1 MSKIIQI
8 QVSVLGDNVTSKQ
21 EMITTALYDDGS
33 IYEGSMQS
41 VSGDF
46 NNGFKY
52 EMVWTMVSLPNRD

>member
-21 EMITTALYDDGS
+21 EMITTALYDDGA
-33 IYEGSMQS
+33 IYEGSMQI
-41 VSGDF
+41 VGGDF